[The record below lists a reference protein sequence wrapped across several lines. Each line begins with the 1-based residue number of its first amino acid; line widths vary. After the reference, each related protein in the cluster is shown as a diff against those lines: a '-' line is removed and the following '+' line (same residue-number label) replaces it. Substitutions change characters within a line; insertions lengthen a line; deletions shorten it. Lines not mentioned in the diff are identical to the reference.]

1 LALTKEGDSVL
12 IKFINSEQIAVPTI
26 LFRNMTLN
34 LTSSE
39 NEKSVTQQ
47 MNKREEKKQTELD
60 VKDFKEKVK
69 SMSDDELKKLMDSK
83 KEEKKK

>member
-1 LALTKEGDSVL
+1 
-12 IKFINSEQIAVPTI
+12 
-26 LFRNMTLN
+26 MTLN